1 MEGLASQHSAT
12 QAGTRSLVLRLGF
25 LYAVLFLIIGC
36 YLPYVP
42 VWLKWR
48 AFTADEIA
56 ILLATP
62 LFGRILVAPTM
73 TFVADRLGNR
83 RVVLIVLAWASLAS
97 YAALWVAGGFW
108 QMLLAMVFVALAST
122 TLMPLTETIATSL
135 TSLGTGAPTGQHGMV
150 GFTQRVPETGA
161 LLNSLFWDQPV
172 DPTQW
177 QSAPTVF
184 EQVRSQGGLATV
196 ISKTEFAESGLT
208 RAALRG
214 ATYVGT
220 GNVDDRLQAAVAAA
234 NEGPSLTYVYDGDLD
249 ATGHRFGVDSDAWRA
264 QLQAV
269 DEDVQEL
276 RAALPDSVGLVVTAD
291 HGMVDSTTQSRID
304 IDEIPGLREGVVLL
318 GGEARFRH
326 LYCAPSD
333 AVVVRDRWQ
342 ERLGDQVTALTRQE
356 AVAQGW
362 FGEVRADV
370 SPRIGDV
377 VVAAHDQVGLFS
389 SRDFAYEM
397 TLVGLHGSLTP
408 REMEIPILQVH

>member
-1 MEGLASQHSAT
+1 MTEFLTPAYGQRALSDVLPAAAAAIGLGSALDPGALRFEPAT
-12 QAGTRSLVLRLGF
+12 RFVVLLVDGLGHQLIADHPKQAPYLHSLVSAQQPGTC
-25 LYAVLFLIIGC
+25 G
-36 YLPYVP
+36 VP
-42 VWLKWR
+42 
-48 AFTADEIA
+48 
-56 ILLATP
+56 
-62 LFGRILVAPTM
+62 
-73 TFVADRLGNR
+73 
-83 RVVLIVLAWASLAS
+83 
-97 YAALWVAGGFW
+97 
-108 QMLLAMVFVALAST
+108 ST
-122 TLMPLTETIATSL
+122 TATSL

-408 REMEIPILQVH
+408 REMEIPILQVR